1 MDVLFEKAFGD
12 EAYRDI
18 QQQWDVIADKNREKF
33 INNSTQAN
41 AQVDFALDEI
51 DKFSLT
57 NF

>member
-1 MDVLFEKAFGD
+1 VLFEKAFGD